1 MTKYIKVEY
10 VTKKKSVMFL
20 LCFFL
25 GVFGVHRFY
34 VGKTLTGFLY
44 LFTFGLMG
52 IGWIFDLF
60 RILTD
65 TFID

>member
-1 MTKYIKVEY
+1 MTKYIKVKY

-25 GVFGVHRFY
+25 GVFGAHRFY
-34 VGKTLTGFLY
+34 VGKSLSGLIY
-44 LFTFGLMG
+44 LFIFGLMG
-52 IGWIFDLF
+52 IGWLFDLF